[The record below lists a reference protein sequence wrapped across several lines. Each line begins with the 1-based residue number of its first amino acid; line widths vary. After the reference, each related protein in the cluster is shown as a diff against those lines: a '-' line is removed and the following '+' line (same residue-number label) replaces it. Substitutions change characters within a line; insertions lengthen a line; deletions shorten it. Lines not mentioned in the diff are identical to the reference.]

1 MKRLWRMAAIAGGLI
16 AAPTHAQQA
25 TGQEA
30 AAPAG
35 TLRGVQVDGPS
46 PVTAFLGIPYAAPP
60 VGPLRWAP
68 PQRAARWTGV
78 RAADRFGARC
88 MQQPLFADMM
98 FRSPAPNEDCL
109 TLNVWTPAGMGA
121 GTPSGAKLPVLFY
134 IHGGGAIAGDGSER
148 RYDGAS
154 MARRGM
160 VVVTINYRLG
170 VFGFLATPE
179 LAAESPQHAAG
190 NYGLLDQAAA
200 LDWARRNV
208 AAFGGDANRIT
219 IAGESA
225 GSMSVSV
232 LMTSPL
238 TRTRFARAIGESGGV
253 LPPTFHPKPLAD
265 AMQAGT
271 AFAQAAFPG
280 AAGAPTLAAL
290 RAVPAEQLLAAQ
302 GQQNFRADFIL
313 DGLFLTETPA
323 ASYAAGRAASVPL
336 LVGSN
341 SQEGAWGSVLGDVAP
356 TVAHYR
362 AALERQFPGRGDAVF
377 ALYPAAS
384 DAEVPAAAMRV
395 ASDRFL
401 GASTWQWFDLHR
413 RSGPPTYYYHYTRV
427 RPAALPPLTNAT
439 PAPLGAVHS
448 AEIEYALGNLDVN
461 PLYAWTE
468 ADHAISTTMQGY
480 FAAFVKT
487 GNPNAAG
494 LPRWSAAP
502 SSGDAVTRQ
511 VIDLTT
517 RSEPLGFQPRYPQA
531 VALLE
536 GPR

>member
-1 MKRLWRMAAIAGGLI
+1 MAAMTGGLI
-16 AAPTHAQQA
+16 AAPALAQQA
-25 TGQEA
+25 VVAG
-30 AAPAG
+30 G
-35 TLRGVQVDGPS
+35 TLRGTAIAGPA

-68 PQRAARWTGV
+68 PKPALRWKGV

-98 FRSPAPNEDCL
+98 FRSPAHSEDCL
-109 TLNVWTPAGMGA
+109 TLNVWAPAGTSRGA
-121 GTPSGAKLPVLFY
+121 RLPVLFY
-134 IHGGGAIAGDGSER
+134 IHGGGAIGGDGSEK

-160 VVVTINYRLG
+160 VVVTMNYRLG

-179 LAAESPQHAAG
+179 LAVESPHHAAG

-200 LDWARRNV
+200 LDWVRRN
-208 AAFGGDANRIT
+208 AEAFGGDPNKIT
-219 IAGESA
+219 IGGESA

-238 TRTRFARAIGESGGV
+238 TRTHFARAIGESGGV
-253 LPPTFHPKPLAD
+253 LPPTFHPKPLAE
-265 AMQAGT
+265 AAPAGR
-271 AFAQAAFPG
+271 AFAE

-290 RAVPAEQLLAAQ
+290 RAMPAEQLLGAQ
-302 GQQNFRADFIL
+302 GQQKFQADFIV

-323 ASYAAGRAASVPL
+323 ASYAAGRAAKVPL

-341 SQEGAWGSVLGDVAP
+341 SQEDEWKSVLGSAAP
-356 TVAHYR
+356 TVTNYR
-362 AALERQFPGRGDAVF
+362 AALERLFPGRGASLF
-377 ALYPAAS
+377 ALYPAAA
-384 DAEVPAAAMRV
+384 DTDVPTAAMRL

-413 RSGPPTYYYHYTRV
+413 RSGQPTYYYYFARV
-427 RPAALPPLTNAT
+427 RPAALPPLTNDT

-461 PLYAWTE
+461 PLYRWTTE
-468 ADHAISTTMQGY
+468 DRAISSTMQGY
-480 FAAFVKT
+480 FATFVKA
-487 GNPNAAG
+487 GDPNAAG
-494 LPRWSAAP
+494 LPRWRPALP
-502 SSGDAVTRQ
+502 TGDAVTRQ
-511 VIDLTT
+511 VIDVNT
-517 RSEPLGFQPRYPQA
+517 RSEPFTFQTSYPQA
-531 VALLE
+531 VMLLDA
-536 GPR
+536 GSR

>member
-1 MKRLWRMAAIAGGLI
+1 MAAMTGGLI
-16 AAPTHAQQA
+16 AAPALAQQA
-25 TGQEA
+25 TVADGM
-30 AAPAG
+30 
-35 TLRGVQVDGPS
+35 LRGTAVAGPA

-60 VGPLRWAP
+60 VDPLRWTP
-68 PQRAARWTGV
+68 PQPVARWQGV
-78 RAADRFGARC
+78 RAADRFGPRC
-88 MQQPLFADMM
+88 MQQPLYADMM
-98 FRSPAPNEDCL
+98 FRSPAPSEDCL
-109 TLNVWTPAGMGA
+109 TLNVWMPA
-121 GTPSGAKLPVLFY
+121 GTPRGAKLPVLFY
-134 IHGGGAIAGDGSER
+134 IHGGGAIAGDGSEK

-200 LDWARRNV
+200 LDWVRRNV
-208 AAFGGDANRIT
+208 ETFGGDPGRIT

-238 TRTRFARAIGESGGV
+238 TRTHFARAIGESGGV
-253 LPPTFHPKPLAD
+253 LPPTFHPKPLAE
-265 AMQAGT
+265 AAQAGT
-271 AFAQAAFPG
+271 AFAQ

-290 RAVPAEQLLAAQ
+290 RAMPAEQLLAAQ
-302 GQQNFRADFIL
+302 GRQKFRADFIL

-323 ASYAAGRAASVPL
+323 ASYAAGRAAKVPL

-341 SQEGAWGSVLGDVAP
+341 SQEGAWTSILGDAAP
-356 TVAHYR
+356 TVMNYR
-362 AALERQFPGRGDAVF
+362 TALERLFPGRGTSLF

-384 DAEVPAAAMRV
+384 DADVPATAMRL

-413 RSGPPTYYYHYTRV
+413 RSGEPTYYYHYAHV
-427 RPAALPPLTNAT
+427 RPAARPPLTNDT

-448 AEIEYALGNLDVN
+448 AEIEYALGNLDAN
-461 PLYAWTE
+461 PLYAWTNE
-468 ADHAISTTMQGY
+468 DRSISSTMQGY
-480 FAAFVKT
+480 FTAFVKA
-487 GNPNAAG
+487 GDPNAAG
-494 LPRWSAAP
+494 FPRWNAAGAN
-502 SSGDAVTRQ
+502 GDTATRQ
-511 VIDLTT
+511 VIDVNT
-517 RSEPLGFQPRYPQA
+517 RSEPFGFQASYPKA
-531 VALLE
+531 VTLLD
-536 GPR
+536 GSLR